1 MRTTY
6 PQSESL
12 PFAESMRARHK
23 SRHAEPRF
31 ATRPNPRKALGIEP
45 VRIPTSASYRRD
57 VLREARALGV
67 VR

>member
-31 ATRPNPRKALGIEP
+31 ATRPNPRKAAG
-45 VRIPTSASYRRD
+45 R
-57 VLREARALGV
+57 
-67 VR
+67 